1 MHGSYIRRFAMNV
14 KGTGGAAPSFTVFKT
29 AIGWC
34 GMVMKGR
41 NLQRLFI
48 GYSRQHQIKRHI
60 KEAFRDAMEVHPSR
74 GMRAI
79 IKRLERYCSG
89 ENVALGSVPVEWSSL
104 TAFQK
109 KVLMAAAQIPCGSVD
124 TYGRLA
130 RKIGTP
136 RGARAVGNALAQ
148 NPFPLLIPCHRVI
161 KGDGSLGGFSA
172 AGGIELKRRLLKM
185 ERTKR

>member
-1 MHGSYIRRFAMNV
+1 MIV
-14 KGTGGAAPSFTVFKT
+14 KGTGGAPPSFTVFKT

-41 NLQRLFI
+41 NVQRLFI

-89 ENVALGSVPVEWSSL
+89 ENVALGSVPVDWSSL

-109 KVLMAAAQIPCGSVD
+109 KVLKAAGVKPETASLDP
-124 TYGRLA
+124 
-130 RKIGTP
+130 
-136 RGARAVGNALAQ
+136 
-148 NPFPLLIPCHRVI
+148 
-161 KGDGSLGGFSA
+161 SLGIGPASLSVPH
-172 AGGIELKRRLLKM
+172 GIQPVGITGTSRFLSEGIDPPKTPK
-185 ERTKR
+185 

>member
-1 MHGSYIRRFAMNV
+1 MNV

-41 NLQRLFI
+41 NVRRLFI
-48 GYSRQHQIKRHI
+48 GYSRQHQMKRHI

-79 IKRLERYCSG
+79 IKKLERYCSG
-89 ENVALGSVPVEWSSL
+89 ENVSLGSVPVDWSSL

-109 KVLMAAAQIPCGSVD
+109 KVLMAAVHIPYGSVD
-124 TYGRLA
+124 TYGGLA
-130 RKIGTP
+130 RKIGSP
-136 RGARAVGNALAQ
+136 RSARAVGNALAK
-148 NPFPLLIPCHRVI
+148 NPFPFIVPCHRVI
-161 KGDGSLGGFSA
+161 KDDGGLGGFSA
-172 AGGIELKRRLLKM
+172 AGGIGLKKRLLKM
-185 ERTKR
+185 EKKRQIRGATLIS

>member
-1 MHGSYIRRFAMNV
+1 MSV
-14 KGTGGAAPSFTVFKT
+14 KGTGGAPPSFTVFKT

-41 NLQRLFI
+41 NVKRLFI
-48 GYSRQHQIKRHI
+48 GHSRQHQIKRHI

-89 ENVALGSVPVEWSSL
+89 ENVALGSVPVDWSSL

-109 KVLMAAAQIPCGSVD
+109 KVLKAAAQIPYGSVD
-124 TYGRLA
+124 TYSGLA
-130 RKIGTP
+130 RKIDSP
-136 RGARAVGNALAQ
+136 KSARAVGNALAK
-148 NPFPLLIPCHRVI
+148 NPFPLIVPCHRI
-161 KGDGSLGGFSA
+161 IRGDGRIGGFSA
-172 AGGIELKRRLLKM
+172 GDGISIKNKLLSI
-185 ERTKR
+185 ERGEVL

>member
-1 MHGSYIRRFAMNV
+1 MHGTQIRRLAMSV
-14 KGTGGAAPSFTVFKT
+14 KGTGGAPPSFTVFKT

-41 NLQRLFI
+41 NVKRLFI

-60 KEAFRDAMEVHPSR
+60 KEAFRDAMDVYPSR

-79 IKRLERYCSG
+79 IKRLGRYCSG
-89 ENVALGSVPVEWSSL
+89 ENVALGGVPVDWSSL
-104 TAFQK
+104 TAFQQK
-109 KVLMAAAQIPCGSVD
+109 ALRAAAQIPYGSVV
-124 TYGRLA
+124 TYSGLP
-130 RKIGTP
+130 RKIDTP
-136 RGARAVGNALAQ
+136 KRARAVGNALAQ

-161 KGDGSLGGFSA
+161 KGDGSIGGFSA
-172 AGGIELKRRLLKM
+172 AGGTGLKIRLLKM